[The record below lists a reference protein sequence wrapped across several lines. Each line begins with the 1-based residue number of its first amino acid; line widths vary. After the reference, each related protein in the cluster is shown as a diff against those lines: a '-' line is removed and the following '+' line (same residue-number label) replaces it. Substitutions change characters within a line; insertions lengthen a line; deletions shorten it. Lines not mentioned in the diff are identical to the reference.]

1 MSTRESTVFELTHP
15 NAAGIDIGSGS
26 HFVAVPPDR
35 DSKPVREFQSFTE
48 DLEQLSDWLTCCG
61 IDTVA
66 LESTGVYWI
75 PLYELLESRGFDVY
89 LVNTRHVRSVPGRKS
104 DVLDCQWLQQL
115 MSFGLLRGA
124 FRPQGDICALRS
136 VARQRAMLIRY
147 QARHIQHMQKAL
159 TQMNLQLTQVI
170 SDVAGVTG
178 QKIIRAILV
187 GERNGGVLAKL
198 RHSRIKA
205 SEDQIAKALQGN
217 WREEHL
223 FELKQAVE
231 LYDAYTDKIN
241 ECDVKLEQML
251 ESLSRQAEVES
262 ETARQSKKT
271 KNGTSTTLR
280 DQLIKWC
287 GVDLT
292 RIDGIEVTTAFT
304 VLAEVGIDLSR
315 FRNAKHFAS
324 WLGLC
329 PGTKISG
336 GKVLSGKSKRTANR
350 AAQALKLAA
359 VSLRKSQSAM
369 GAYYRRLCARMD
381 KPRAVTAC
389 AHKLARLIYTLLT
402 KGEEYVDKGQDY
414 YEERYRERVLRSLN
428 KRAEQLGMS
437 LVPITV

>member
-271 KNGTSTTLR
+271 KNGTSTTL
-280 DQLIKWC
+280 
-287 GVDLT
+287 G
-292 RIDGIEVTTAFT
+292 
-304 VLAEVGIDLSR
+304 
-315 FRNAKHFAS
+315 
-324 WLGLC
+324 
-329 PGTKISG
+329 
-336 GKVLSGKSKRTANR
+336 
-350 AAQALKLAA
+350 
-359 VSLRKSQSAM
+359 
-369 GAYYRRLCARMD
+369 
-381 KPRAVTAC
+381 
-389 AHKLARLIYTLLT
+389 
-402 KGEEYVDKGQDY
+402 
-414 YEERYRERVLRSLN
+414 
-428 KRAEQLGMS
+428 
-437 LVPITV
+437 